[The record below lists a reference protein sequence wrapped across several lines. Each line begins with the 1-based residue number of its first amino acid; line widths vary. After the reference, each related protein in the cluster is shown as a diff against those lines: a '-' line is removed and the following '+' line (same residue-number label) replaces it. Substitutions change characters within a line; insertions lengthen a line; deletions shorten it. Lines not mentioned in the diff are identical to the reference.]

1 LNAVSRRYDNIFKKR
16 GINLIAGVDEVGI
29 GPLAGP
35 VVAAAVIL
43 EDGSKIKGLDDS
55 KKLSPKEREE
65 LLNIIVDSSVS
76 VGVGIIDSA
85 EIDLINILQASLKAM
100 ASAVNSLSKRPNHI
114 LVDGIRT
121 IPNISIAQ
129 TAVKHGDGSS
139 YSIAAASVVAKVVR
153 DRIMDNYD
161 HVYPQYGFADHKG
174 YGTEEHISMINKF
187 GPTSIHR
194 MTFQP
199 VFEALQSKGLLFM
212 LP

>member
-1 LNAVSRRYDNIFKKR
+1 MNAVSRRYDNIFKKR